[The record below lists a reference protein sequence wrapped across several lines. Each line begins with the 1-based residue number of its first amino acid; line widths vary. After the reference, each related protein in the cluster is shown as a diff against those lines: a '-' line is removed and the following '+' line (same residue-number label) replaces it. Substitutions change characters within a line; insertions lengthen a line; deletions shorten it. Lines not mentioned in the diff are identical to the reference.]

1 MSDASRLV
9 ILHNHLFKNAGT
21 TIDWSLGRELGSA
34 FVDHRDDAGMQQG
47 ARYLE
52 GYLRDNPA
60 MAALSTHH
68 LTFPLP
74 EIVGVRLAVLTMFRH
89 PIERVTSVYAFERK
103 QVTSRNP
110 GPVKAREA
118 TLADYI
124 EWRLEPLVGPCIRN
138 FHFIKCL
145 PPRALPLDPPDTS
158 EFAQAL
164 AFARS
169 VDLLGIVERFDE
181 RRLTRNRAFDRV
193 GDGAFDAP
201 QVPKAAAR
209 EDVGCLRRP
218 WADGADARAD
228 DEEEGPRGN
237 CAECIDTED
246 GVQALRIGVRRRFSV
261 LQEVHVVREQGAD
274 AGIRQK
280 RARDELG

>member
-60 MAALSTHH
+60 MAGLSTHH

-124 EWRLEPLVGPCIRN
+124 EWRLEPLVGPTIRN
-138 FHFIKCL
+138 FHVIKCL
-145 PPRALPLDPPDTS
+145 PPRALPLDPPDSS

-181 RRLTRNRAFDRV
+181 SMVLFEEALRPHFPRIDLSYVAQNVGQSAALSGAQRIAELREAIGDALFARLEAVNAPDLALYAAVVDEFDRR
-193 GDGAFDAP
+193 F
-201 QVPKAAAR
+201 AA
-209 EDVGCLRRP
+209 LP
-218 WADGADARAD
+218 
-228 DEEEGPRGN
+228 
-237 CAECIDTED
+237 
-246 GVQALRIGVRRRFSV
+246 
-261 LQEVHVVREQGAD
+261 QGAD
-274 AGIRQK
+274 RLAEFRVRCERRRNAEG
-280 RARDELG
+280 